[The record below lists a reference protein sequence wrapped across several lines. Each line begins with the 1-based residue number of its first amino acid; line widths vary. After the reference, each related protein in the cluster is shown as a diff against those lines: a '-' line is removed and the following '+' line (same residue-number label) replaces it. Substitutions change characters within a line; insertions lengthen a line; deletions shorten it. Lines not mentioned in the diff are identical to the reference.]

1 VSIAHFVASLVV
13 DCKYS
18 DDNLEAALR
27 DTYGENRSIV
37 DSDIAAHTG
46 ALVGV
51 TLTSTDSTSTFVVT
65 NYNGAG
71 PARDDPGVCI
81 EKQELFPSLTQRTD
95 YQVLQF
101 SQGAAAVPL
110 REVFVHPLTCFHQR
124 NRRC

>member
-1 VSIAHFVASLVV
+1 MSIAQFVASLVV

-18 DDNLEAALR
+18 DHNLEAALR

-51 TLTSTDSTSTFVVT
+51 TLTSIDSTSTFVVT

-81 EKQELFPSLTQRTD
+81 EKQQFVPSLTQRKTTKFFSSAK
-95 YQVLQF
+95 VLQ
-101 SQGAAAVPL
+101 L
-110 REVFVHPLTCFHQR
+110 C
-124 NRRC
+124 RCGKCLCTH